1 MAQIGRVYDSFH
13 EYDQNPFQPTDRF
26 YVRPSVY
33 LPNSDMDLRTGML
46 KEDSYRRGRTQ
57 AIRQEMQ
64 KLDTE
69 YDRMMAALAARQN
82 EKGLR
87 VSVRSA
93 LIGFLLLVLVL
104 TIYVLVQQGV
114 LAQRQRMLRSINTRI
129 ESVQAENAALQ
140 EKIAEASDAATIC
153 YAAARN
159 LGMVPAAS
167 TQAIN
172 LTAMDTRPAGP
183 DASLAASANADSV
196 SIGP

>member
-1 MAQIGRVYDSFH
+1 MAQIGRVYDSFN
-13 EYDQNPFQPTDRF
+13 EYEQNPYRPTDRF

-33 LPNSDMDLRTGML
+33 LPDSDMDIRTGRL
-46 KEDSYRRGRTQ
+46 KEDTYRRGRTQ

-64 KLDTE
+64 NLDTE

-93 LIGFLLLVLVL
+93 LIGFLLLALVL
-104 TIYVLVQQGV
+104 TIIVLVQQGM
-114 LAQRQRMLRSINTRI
+114 LAQRQRMLHTINMRI
-129 ESVQAENAALQ
+129 EAIQEENTALQ
-140 EKIAEASDAATIC
+140 GKIAEASDATTIC

-159 LGMVPAAS
+159 LGMVPASS

-172 LTAMDTRPAGP
+172 LTAMDTRPTAP
-183 DASLAASANADSV
+183 STALAASAGAV
-196 SIGP
+196 VGP